1 MDSVKDVG
9 RWSWKYAVVKFLA
22 KTAFRLF
29 YRKIRVTGKENIPAG
44 GGLIFAANHQNA
56 LMDALAV
63 IMTVGYQPVYLA
75 RADIFRKPIIASI
88 LMFLKIMP
96 VYRFR
101 DGVESMGQNEDTFE
115 KTSAVLKSGGC
126 IGIMPE
132 GNHGEMKRLR
142 LLKKGIFRIAFKA
155 FEEFDSQQD
164 IKIVPV
170 GIDYSNTSRLFEEL
184 VVNYGKPLSVKDY
197 LHLYE
202 KHPQKGINAMKDD
215 LAESMRPL
223 IIDIKDESNYYKD
236 RLLSIIGSSMV
247 RIKLAGKN
255 SGVPGNF
262 EITRMF
268 SRVMY
273 EYFEMNPDEAVL
285 IRSESTKLIDLLDDN
300 RISHEIAGDPGKTQ
314 AFILAASRIVCFPF
328 FIAGYLLNIIPWF
341 IIHLALKKLK
351 DPQFISSFKF
361 VLGFI
366 LVPLNYLLLGLL
378 FFSFLPVIVATSLLL
393 ATPLTGYLA
402 YNCYRQSFKTREVI
416 HFREICANNPDIEV
430 SFLEMR
436 NNIIKSLEPVIL
448 TSSKKLK

>member
-1 MDSVKDVG
+1 MDPVKNIG
-9 RWSWKYAVVKFLA
+9 QWSWKYAVVKFLA

-29 YRKIRVTGKENIPAG
+29 YRKIFVNGRENIPEG

-75 RADIFRKPIIASI
+75 RADIFRNPIIARI
-88 LMFLKIMP
+88 LTFLKIMP

-101 DGVESMGQNEDTFE
+101 DGVETMGQNEDTFK

-155 FEEFDSQQD
+155 SEGSGSQQD

-184 VVNYGKPLSVKDY
+184 VVNYGKPLSVSEY

-215 LAESMRPL
+215 LAGSMRPL
-223 IIDIKDESNYYKD
+223 IIDIRDELNYYKD

-247 RIKLAGKN
+247 RKKFDDSN
-255 SGVPGNF
+255 SVLPGIF
-262 EITRMF
+262 EIRRMF

-273 EYFEMNPDEAVL
+273 DYFEMNPDEAVR
-285 IRSESTKLIDLLDDN
+285 IRSESKKLLDLLDEN
-300 RISHEIAGDPGKTQ
+300 RVSHEIGGDPVNTPT
-314 AFILAASRIVCFPF
+314 FFLAITRIICFPF
-328 FIAGYLLNIIPWF
+328 FIAGYLLNILPWF
-341 IIHLALKKLK
+341 IIHLVLKKLK
-351 DPQFISSFKF
+351 DPQFISSFKY
-361 VLGFI
+361 VMGFI

-378 FFSFLPVIVATSLLL
+378 FFSFLPVIVATLLIL
-393 ATPLTGYLA
+393 AAPLTGYLA
-402 YNCYRQSFKTREVI
+402 YNCYRKSQKIKEVI
-416 HFREICANNPDIEV
+416 HLRDACTRNPDIEAAI
-430 SFLEMR
+430 LEIR
-436 NNIIKSLEPVIL
+436 ENIIRSLEPVIL
-448 TSSKKLK
+448 NSYKKLK